1 MGEGKKHL
9 RILIWSYRPY
19 LISKII
25 LKVLLDP
32 RLKNTLKFLTIKL
45 QTHLLC
51 VRQLKHWSIAVPF
64 SKQGNDSNL
73 RKVKESSFVNQPL
86 SPRKRKRKL
95 SRKRS
100 PRRKRKPRKRRR
112 KKPKRKPRKRP
123 RKSPLRKKLRKN
135 LPRKRPKKS
144 PPKKKKKK
152 TPLEKKKKKKKKK
165 KS

>member
-73 RKVKESSFVNQPL
+73 RKVKESSFVNQPP
-86 SPRKRKRKL
+86 SPRKRKRKP

-100 PRRKRKPRKRRR
+100 PKRKRRKRPLRRKRKPRKRRR
-112 KKPKRKPRKRP
+112 KKPKRKPKRKPRKRP
-123 RKSPLRKKLRKN
+123 RKSPRRKKPRKN
-135 LPRKRPKKS
+135 LQRKR
-144 PPKKKKKK
+144 
-152 TPLEKKKKKKKKK
+152 
-165 KS
+165 

>member
-100 PRRKRKPRKRRR
+100 PKRKGRKRPLRRKRKPRKRRR
-112 KKPKRKPRKRP
+112 KKPKRKPKRKPRKKPAKKKTKKKSAKKRP
-123 RKSPLRKKLRKN
+123 RKSPLRK
-135 LPRKRPKKS
+135 RP
-144 PPKKKKKK
+144 
-152 TPLEKKKKKKKKK
+152 
-165 KS
+165 